1 MYKPDKAAVN
11 IDVIAHSHCKIIKTH
26 EKKEFFS
33 SSSRHARCKVAS
45 MKPMVCVGYL
55 LAPLH
60 GPILQSLRHFYLLFA
75 PCSMTTALPRAAP
88 T

>member
-45 MKPMVCVGYL
+45 MKPMVLWGIFL
-55 LAPLH
+55 LPCMVQFYKALGISTFYSPLV
-60 GPILQSLRHFYLLFA
+60 A
-75 PCSMTTALPRAAP
+75 
-88 T
+88 